1 MKRFLII
8 VAILV
13 GVALALQAIYYAI
26 YPCSLTWSCPD
37 YMSEGSLAAETET
50 VQVAMNAMLADQNIT
65 TVTPNNDTTGS
76 LGVNTWTALPT
87 GPDAASLD
95 GYLKKATTKFYFC
108 WDNKGKVYAQN
119 KEDGVKANPKDAKK
133 QRLCKKALQP

>member
-65 TVTPNNDTTGS
+65 TVTPNDPSTGS
-76 LGVNTWTALPT
+76 LGVNDWMEMPQ
-87 GPDAASLD
+87 GPNAATLD
-95 GYLKKATTKFYFC
+95 GVLDKASTRFYYC
-108 WDNKGKVYAQN
+108 WDGRGNVWAQN
-119 KEDGVKANPKDAKK
+119 TTDGVRAKPEDAKRQRPCK
-133 QRLCKKALQP
+133 QAP